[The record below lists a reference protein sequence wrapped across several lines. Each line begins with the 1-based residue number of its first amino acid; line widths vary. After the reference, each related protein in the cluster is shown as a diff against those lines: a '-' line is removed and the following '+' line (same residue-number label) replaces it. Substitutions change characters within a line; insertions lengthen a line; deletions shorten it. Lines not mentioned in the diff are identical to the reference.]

1 MPEYKFIPRSEMK
14 VQRPKSSYNG
24 LIITVSFV
32 IFLASLAAYGTT
44 FIYKWYLD
52 RQINVYNSTFEK
64 IRSDIE
70 IKSIIDVLNKSKEI
84 EIAKVL
90 LSKHI
95 APSRVFSFLE
105 EDTVK
110 SNYYTSFSF
119 GGGSGKDKQ
128 KIKLEGVAKSYK
140 ELAKQIEAVKDSEN
154 FEEPE
159 FSGLK
164 LSDNG
169 DISYV
174 LNLKVKGQILNY

>member
-1 MPEYKFIPRSEMK
+1 MPEYKFIPRSETEVK
-14 VQRPKSSYNG
+14 RPRNSYSG
-24 LIITVSFV
+24 FIIAVSFV
-32 IFLASLAAYGTT
+32 IFLVASAAYGAT
-44 FIYKWYLD
+44 FLYKWYLD
-52 RQINVYNSTFEK
+52 RQINTYNSTFEK

-95 APSRVFSFLE
+95 ASSRVFSFLE
-105 EDTVK
+105 EDTTK

-119 GGGSGKDKQ
+119 GEDKQ
-128 KIKLEGVAKSYK
+128 KVKLEGVVKSYK
-140 ELAKQIEAVKDSEN
+140 ELAKQMEAIKDSEN

-159 FSGLK
+159 FSGFK
-164 LSDNG
+164 LLDNG

-174 LNLKVKGQILNY
+174 LSLKVKGQILNY